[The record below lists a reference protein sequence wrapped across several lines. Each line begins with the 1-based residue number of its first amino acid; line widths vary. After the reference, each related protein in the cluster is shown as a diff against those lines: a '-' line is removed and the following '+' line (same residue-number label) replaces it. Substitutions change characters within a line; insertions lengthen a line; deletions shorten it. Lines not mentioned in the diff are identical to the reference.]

1 MILHE
6 YTPEWET
13 EFTLL
18 REVYLKCLGDSAI
31 TIEHVGSTSI
41 PGIKAKP
48 IIDIDIVI
56 KDYCVFP
63 EIADKLAKLGY
74 CHNGDQG
81 MLHRE
86 AFQRMDEFT
95 PHSQPQRRWIN
106 HHLYVCPESSE

>member
-18 REVYLKCLGDSAI
+18 REVYLECLGDSAI

-48 IIDIDIVI
+48 IIDIDMLVNWQVW
-56 KDYCVFP
+56 DTP
-63 EIADKLAKLGY
+63 TMEI
-74 CHNGDQG
+74 
-81 MLHRE
+81 RE
-86 AFQRMDEFT
+86 FFIGKPLSGWMN
-95 PHSQPQRRWIN
+95 SRRTLSRNDAGLIITFMSAPS
-106 HHLYVCPESSE
+106 LVKS